1 MSHFG
6 ILLVGLVVL
15 GGLLL
20 SLASLIVLI
29 FCWKRRTLRWVFAGG
44 LVLGLLPMVAYMTA
58 NSNYDPN
65 DNEMAQAW
73 CGSYSLSCSPYVEL
87 IIKEDSRFELS
98 RKLGALHAG
107 DGEHAPGAHEAT
119 AGACMSS
126 WASGTA
132 EAGAAVATA
141 CPVSSRNSDSS
152 DRARRS
158 STRTA
163 TPARP
168 SAIT

>member
-73 CGSYSLSCSPYVEL
+73 CGSYSLSCSPYVGL
-87 IIKEDSRFELS
+87 IINADSRFQMNTSESTVPLS
-98 RKLGALHAG
+98 GDWEQVYDDEYFIDLNGDNGQRLRIQGTPPNVALWLFK
-107 DGEHAPGAHEAT
+107 DERIFTTFRCEMV
-119 AGACMSS
+119 C
-126 WASGTA
+126 
-132 EAGAAVATA
+132 
-141 CPVSSRNSDSS
+141 R
-152 DRARRS
+152 
-158 STRTA
+158 
-163 TPARP
+163 
-168 SAIT
+168 